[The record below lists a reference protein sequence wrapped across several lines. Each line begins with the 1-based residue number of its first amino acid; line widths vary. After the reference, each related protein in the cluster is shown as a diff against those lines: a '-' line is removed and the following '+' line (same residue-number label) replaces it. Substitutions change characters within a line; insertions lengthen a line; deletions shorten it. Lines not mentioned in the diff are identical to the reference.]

1 MFKKIKLRIL
11 GIVLAMTSIF
21 TFVLPLNSY
30 AVNYFDGGW
39 SMMHSTSA
47 VVDDNG
53 NHVGTVYAGEGVT
66 VLFFSGNRAYIEYS
80 ASGAPKRGY
89 VNYSSLL
96 YTNTKFPGSCV
107 GEITANS
114 NTYYAPNTS
123 LRAGSVNAGETVS
136 VLARTGYWAYVE
148 YNTSNAM
155 RKRAFMPASNIVF
168 YNANSLSGLY
178 QNNGGSNYPVSSN
191 ITVYSGP
198 SNKYP
203 TIGTIFASDNGQVR
217 SYGNFMGDNGRTM
230 LFVSYPASG
239 STKYGYIYA

>member
-1 MFKKIKLRIL
+1 MFQKIKLRIL

-53 NHVGTVYAGEGVT
+53 NHVGTVYAGE
-66 VLFFSGNRAYIEYS
+66 
-80 ASGAPKRGY
+80 
-89 VNYSSLL
+89 
-96 YTNTKFPGSCV
+96 
-107 GEITANS
+107 
-114 NTYYAPNTS
+114 
-123 LRAGSVNAGETVS
+123 TVS
-136 VLARTGYWAYVE
+136 VLARTGDWAYVE